1 MSKIL
6 ITGGNG
12 FIGGYLRNSLSQH
25 HQVLAP
31 GRSLLDL
38 TNLHSVNSFFDN
50 NQIDVV
56 VHCALIGR
64 NNINGVDDQLA
75 IGNMNMF
82 TNLYRNRH
90 RFKRLINMGTGNEF
104 DTIFNNN
111 SVQETELFNRMPVSS
126 YAYAKNMIARCIA
139 DTENMLNLRLFGVFG
154 NKEVDTRFFK
164 RLKLA
169 RDRFHIFQD
178 VQFDFLWVEDLC
190 TIVNHMIDGEWPWRD
205 INCVYR
211 EKYMMSELANLFAQ
225 VNSIDSSIVAVDAV
239 GNLNF
244 TGHAGRLSS
253 LNLPLQGMTKGFES
267 YV

>member
-6 ITGGNG
+6 VTGGDG
-12 FIGGYLRNSLSQH
+12 FVGGYLKNYLGQR
-25 HQVLAP
+25 HQVIAP

-50 NQIDVV
+50 NDIDTV

-82 TNLYRNRH
+82 ANLYRNRH
-90 RFKRLINMGTGNEF
+90 RFGRLINMGTGNEF
-104 DTIFNNN
+104 DTTVKNDTA
-111 SVQETELFNRMPVSS
+111 TESTLFERMPVSS

-139 DTENMLNLRLFGVFG
+139 DTENMYNLRLFGVFG
-154 NKEVDTRFFK
+154 NKETNTRFFK
-164 RLKLA
+164 RLKLVTEA
-169 RDRFHIFQD
+169 FHIFQD
-178 VQFDFLWVEDLC
+178 NYFDFLWVDDLC
-190 TIVNHMIDGEWPWRD
+190 TIVESAVTDTWPWRD
-205 INCVYR
+205 VNCVYPD
-211 EKYMMSELANLFAQ
+211 KHLMSELAYQFAEIQ
-225 VNSIDSSIVAVDAV
+225 GIDSDLIVVDAV

-244 TGHAGRLSS
+244 TGHSGRLAA
-253 LNLPLQGMTKGFES
+253 LNLPLKGRTEGFRS